1 MRRLIYNLLVWAALP
16 IFAPFSLANGKI
28 RRNFSERIF
37 PRRAGDGLKGAIW
50 IHAASVGEAVVA
62 ENLMAFLRARA
73 AGPFVVT
80 TNTYYTRDMLRRTLG
95 GSAQVF
101 SLPFDLPF
109 SIRRFMGAAG
119 FAALVLVETELWPNL
134 IWGASRRNIPV
145 IIVNGRISDRAFPR
159 YRRLAFFFK
168 GLFDS
173 VDLVIAQSEAH
184 AERFIA
190 LGMDPSKVVAAGN
203 LKYYRDPGRLPAARA
218 ERDVVTFGSVREKEL
233 PVLVPVI
240 EALRRDF
247 PGVRVFVAPRELT
260 LIAAIER
267 QLPEGIPVTRYS
279 AMKGGRRE
287 AAGGIVLVDT
297 VGDLIDIYAASLVAF
312 VGGSLAPYGGQNIL
326 EPLFVGAP
334 VIFGP
339 HVENFSEIA
348 RVILA
353 GGAGFMV
360 HDGGELL
367 SKIRL
372 VVEDPDVRK
381 ELAGAG
387 RGVLEAQRGVMERAA
402 SLVLETIWKRSTS
415 S

>member
-1 MRRLIYNLLVWAALP
+1 MRRLIYSLLVWAALP
-16 IFAPFSLANGKI
+16 IFAPFFLAKAKI

-37 PRRAGDGLKGAIW
+37 PKPAGDGLKRAIW

-62 ENLMAFLRARA
+62 ENLMGFLRPRTPS
-73 AGPFVVT
+73 PFVVT

-101 SLPFDLPF
+101 SLPFDLSF
-109 SIRRFMGAAG
+109 SIRRFIGEAD
-119 FAALVLVETELWPNL
+119 FAALILVETELWPNL

-184 AERFIA
+184 AERFVS
-190 LGMDPSKVVAAGN
+190 LGADPSKVVAAGN
-203 LKYYRDPGRLPAARA
+203 LKYYRDPGRLPPARA
-218 ERDVVTFGSVREKEL
+218 ERDIVTFGSVREKEL
-233 PVLVPVI
+233 PMLMPVI
-240 EALRRDF
+240 EALKADF

-279 AMKGGRRE
+279 AMKEGRLE

-297 VGDLIDIYAASLVAF
+297 VGDLVDIYAASLVAF

-334 VIFGP
+334 VVFGP
-339 HVENFSEIA
+339 HVENFREVA
-348 RVILA
+348 RDVLA
-353 GGAGFMV
+353 AKAGFMV
-360 HDGGELL
+360 HDAAELL
-367 SKIRL
+367 SRIRL
-372 VVEDPDVRK
+372 VLEDPGARRD
-381 ELAGAG
+381 LAEAG
-387 RGVLEAQRGVMERAA
+387 RGVLEAQRGVMEKAA
-402 SLVLETIWKRSTS
+402 GLVLEMIWKRSTS